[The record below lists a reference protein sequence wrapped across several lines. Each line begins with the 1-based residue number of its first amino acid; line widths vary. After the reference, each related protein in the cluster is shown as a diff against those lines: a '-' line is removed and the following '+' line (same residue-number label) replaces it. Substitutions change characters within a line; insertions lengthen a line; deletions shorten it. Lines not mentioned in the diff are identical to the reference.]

1 MRMYLSMNL
10 KAFAVVS
17 TMVLIVGMLAVTNA
31 MQPVMAKDNPTKD
44 NPTKDNP
51 TKDNPTK
58 DNPTL
63 VPGNS
68 TNSTSAGLSV
78 PDCPPTTPPPVGVE
92 GICVFK

>member
-1 MRMYLSMNL
+1 MNL

-31 MQPVMAKDNPTKD
+31 MQPVMAKDNPTKDNPTKD

>member
-44 NPTKDNP
+44 NPT
-51 TKDNPTK
+51 
-58 DNPTL
+58 L